1 MKLVTT
7 PRIEL
12 LRQLRDQFQRDYP
25 RGRTLIAVDGVSGS
39 GTAAFADGLAEV
51 FDEAGRA
58 VFRASIDDFHRPREE
73 RYARG
78 RDSAEGY
85 WLDSFDYSLFRR
97 VLVEP
102 FRLAGSAGFQLVGF
116 DEQRDVGAPLRWTT
130 GPQDAVLIVDG
141 VFLNRPE
148 LRGLWH
154 ASVWLDVPMATAYER
169 LHERLGVAGD
179 PTAPSNAR
187 YVGGQALYRK
197 DDDPTARATAL
208 VDNTDERHPRRIF
221 ADFC

>member
-1 MKLVTT
+1 MRLVTT
-7 PRIEL
+7 PRVEL
-12 LRQLRDQFQRDYP
+12 LRDLRAEITHNYRV
-25 RGRTLIAVDGVSGS
+25 GRVLVAVDGISGS
-39 GTAAFADGLAEV
+39 GTAAFADDLAEV
-51 FDEAGRA
+51 FREDDHT
-58 VFRASIDDFHRPREE
+58 VFRASIDDFHRPRED

-78 RDSAEGY
+78 RDSADGY
-85 WLDSFDYSLFRR
+85 YSDSFDYSLFRR
-97 VLVEP
+97 VLIEP
-102 FRLAGSAGFQLVGF
+102 FRMAGSTGFQLVGF
-116 DEQRDVGAPLRWTT
+116 DEERNVGEEMRWVT
-130 GPQDAVLIVDG
+130 GPKDAFLIVDG

-169 LHERLGVAGD
+169 LHERLGVDGD
-179 PTAPSNAR
+179 PTVPSNAR